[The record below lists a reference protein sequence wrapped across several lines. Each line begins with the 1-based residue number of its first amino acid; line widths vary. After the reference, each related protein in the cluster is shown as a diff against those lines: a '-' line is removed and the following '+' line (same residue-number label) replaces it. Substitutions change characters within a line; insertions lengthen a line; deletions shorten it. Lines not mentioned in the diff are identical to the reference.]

1 MSGKLTELT
10 CPSAQPDMEGAQVFG
25 VITGT
30 PEAPRVAY
38 LQGEAT
44 VDLTQPEALGG
55 LQPGHV
61 FRIGARCEESRCQ
74 HFDGSRCMLARRIAT
89 QLPTVVDVLP
99 RCRIRSTCRW
109 FAEQGG
115 AACLRCPQVVTL
127 ASEDMPALVDVAA
140 TAP

>member
-1 MSGKLTELT
+1 
-10 CPSAQPDMEGAQVFG
+10 MEGAQVFG

-38 LQGEAT
+38 LQGDAT
-44 VDLTQPEALGG
+44 VDLAATPALGG

-61 FRIGARCEESRCQ
+61 FRIAATCETSRCQ
-74 HFDGSRCMLARRIAT
+74 HFDGSRCMLAKRIAS

-99 RCRIRSTCRW
+99 RCRIRSSCRW

-115 AACLRCPQVVTL
+115 EACLRCPQVVTL
-127 ASEDMPALVDVAA
+127 ASEDMPDLVGVAA
-140 TAP
+140 TATP